1 MSLCLVTFLSAEPA
15 HSMCSRRASW
25 SEILF
30 PCLHHLNGGMIIFV
44 LQKGSGRCSKL
55 PLSLSWSQD
64 LSLDHSETNPL
75 PPVIWM
81 EGPRPPCLLM
91 AGRNWIPEMRKL
103 PAESHPAT
111 HLPWFFSSLF
121 LFRMFPKPVNQAG
134 IRWGCLLSQG
144 SNPGRQKR
152 GGRGHSG
159 LS

>member
-25 SEILF
+25 SEISF